1 MSLLKTNMA
10 RSDNSQQRCI
20 DKTVDTGQQTSW
32 EENAI
37 LIEVGYSSSCCGEG
51 TVCGFG

>member
-37 LIEVGYSSSCCGEG
+37 LIEVGYSYSCCCEG